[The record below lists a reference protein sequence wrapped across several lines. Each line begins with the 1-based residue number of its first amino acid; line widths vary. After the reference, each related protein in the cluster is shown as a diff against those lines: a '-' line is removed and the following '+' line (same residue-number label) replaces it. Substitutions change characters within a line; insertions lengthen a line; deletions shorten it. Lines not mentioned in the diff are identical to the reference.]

1 MAGRRYRI
9 AWAARPHRRKCRR
22 RARRARLQDASLAV
36 AGDQAERRR
45 RSSTAVLRF
54 AVRANHGGGALCC
67 AGDLQGQNRR
77 CRCARFR
84 ATTTSTATTD
94 RHRHASR
101 DARRALAGQ
110 RHRIGLPVLR
120 SARPVPQGSLAMST
134 MQSNE
139 ANMVPISADEINGQP
154 AEAAAFTAA
163 ACDPRHSVVVEA
175 CAGSGKTWLLVARML
190 RLLLAGA
197 KPAELLAITFT
208 RKAAQEMRERLMELL
223 HDLTLAPA
231 DKARELLLERGVSA
245 DELPRVMP
253 LARALY
259 EQILSGQNGL
269 SIDTFHSWF
278 ARLLQIAPLAS
289 GVPHGYALTEKNGEL
304 MNEAYRRFMQAVQ
317 KPPQQEVK
325 QAFLA
330 LYDLAGD
337 SGAKRLL
344 DSFLDKRA
352 EWWAATMPPLSS
364 DEMPLQWL
372 EQLCGPDAQR
382 DARLD
387 VWNDEALKAR
397 LYEISAVLGQ
407 GAAANQKRATIIE
420 TLVSGA
426 ASAENFTAL
435 AGQFSDDADKPRG
448 NNARTKALKAA
459 LVAHYGVD
467 EEVAVSLFEE
477 VFELT
482 GNALR
487 TLQRRSAEGMVLQL
501 NRALFIAGRAYLD
514 AYQEVKAEQRV
525 FDFADLEW
533 QAYRLLTNE
542 ESAAYLQSRLDAR
555 YKHILLDEFQDTNPL
570 QWSIV
575 RAWLRAYGSDAAQPT
590 VFVVGDPKQSI
601 YRFRRAEPR
610 VFAAARDMLAQQ
622 GAVVLRANQTRRNA
636 TAIVDVLNTSFTGR
650 NALFAPQTTLGMPG
664 GGVWKLPLVQAP
676 EAVAV
681 EAAADD
687 VQTPMRNPLTT
698 PREEEDDARRRDEGT
713 LIAQAILQAR
723 SRITV
728 GGENGERALKWGDV
742 MLLVKKRRHLIA
754 YESALRD
761 AGIPF
766 VSDKR
771 GGLLD
776 SLEIAD
782 LIALLTFLITP
793 NDTRALTHVLKSPIV
808 GASDDDLIA
817 LAQREEGDWWQRVRT
832 QQQSGNAS
840 PALGRAVPLLSQW
853 LDAAP
858 HYPVHDLLDMIL
870 HQGQLVARYAQ
881 SVAPAMRTQALGN
894 IEAFVEL
901 ALNLDAGRYPSLPKF
916 IDALRV
922 LQRHAESDAP
932 DEASIDAAADAVR
945 ILTVHS
951 AKGLEAPVVVMLDTN
966 HSDPANDNV
975 GILCDWPQDE
985 DAPTHFSAFGRKSE
999 RGLARDR
1006 WFDAEEG
1013 FKQQE
1018 DWNLLY
1024 VAITRAKQLLIVSG
1038 VASTR
1043 GALAGGVQEGSWY
1056 HRLFDRTG
1064 DVAGME
1070 EVHPEAQRND
1080 ELAATEQTFSLALF
1094 DPVPLPVSMTPA
1106 PENYSN
1112 DAIEEG
1118 VALHA
1123 LLERMTEARTWPP
1136 VLPED
1141 AVIARWLPCPRPL
1154 ATTIRAQA
1162 ATMLAQPALERFFN
1176 PALYRHARN
1185 EMDIVTGDGVL
1196 RCDRV
1201 VVFDDE
1207 VWILDYK
1214 RNLLDSER
1222 AAYAAQ
1228 LVGYRDAAL
1237 SVFSDKRI
1245 RSALITADGQFWE
1258 Q

>member
-1 MAGRRYRI
+1 MSAMDNTEKDI
-9 AWAARPHRRKCRR
+9 APT
-22 RARRARLQDASLAV
+22 V
-36 AGDQAERRR
+36 
-45 RSSTAVLRF
+45 
-54 AVRANHGGGALCC
+54 
-67 AGDLQGQNRR
+67 
-77 CRCARFR
+77 
-84 ATTTSTATTD
+84 
-94 RHRHASR
+94 
-101 DARRALAGQ
+101 
-110 RHRIGLPVLR
+110 
-120 SARPVPQGSLAMST
+120 
-134 MQSNE
+134 
-139 ANMVPISADEINGQP
+139 VPISAYEINGQP
-154 AEAAAFTAA
+154 AAAAAFTAA

-223 HDLTLAPA
+223 HELTLAPA
-231 DKARELLLERGVSA
+231 DKARGLLLERGISEA
-245 DELPRVMP
+245 ELPRVMP
-253 LARALY
+253 QARALY
-259 EQILSGQNGL
+259 EQILSEQHGL

-289 GVPHGYALTEKNGEL
+289 GVPHGYSLTEKNGEL

-317 KPPQQEVK
+317 KPPQSEVK
-325 QAFLA
+325 QALLA

-372 EQLCGPDAQR
+372 ESLCGPDAQR

-387 VWNDEALKAR
+387 VWSDEALKAK
-397 LYEISAVLGQ
+397 LYEISAVLGK

-420 TLVSGA
+420 TLVTGEP
-426 ASAENFTAL
+426 SAENFAAL
-435 AGQFSDDADKPRG
+435 AAQFYDDADKPRG

-477 VFELT
+477 TFELT
-482 GNALR
+482 GNALKR
-487 TLQRRSAEGMVLQL
+487 LQRRSAEGIVLKL

-575 RAWLRAYGSDAAQPT
+575 RAWLRAYGGDAAQPT

-610 VFAAARDMLAQQ
+610 VFSAARDMLQEQ
-622 GAVVLRANQTRRNA
+622 GAAVLRANQTRRNA
-636 TAIVDVLNTSFTGR
+636 TVIVDVLNTSFSGR
-650 NALFAPQTTLGMPG
+650 NTLFAPQTTLGMPG

-676 EAVAV
+676 EAADAV
-681 EAAADD
+681 ETDPDPDA
-687 VQTPMRNPLTT
+687 QTPMRNPLTT

-723 SRITV
+723 HRITV
-728 GGENGERALKWGDV
+728 KGDGGERALKWGDV

-793 NDTRALTHVLKSPIV
+793 NDTRALTHVLKSPII

-817 LAQREEGDWWQRVRT
+817 LAQREEGDWWQRVLA
-832 QQQSGNAS
+832 QQQSGSAS
-840 PALGRAVPLLSQW
+840 PAIGRAVQLLSQW
-853 LDAAP
+853 LEAAP
-858 HYPVHDLLDMIL
+858 HYPVHDLLDLIL

-1043 GALAGGVQEGSWY
+1043 GALEGGVQEGSWY

-1070 EVHPEAQRND
+1070 EVHPVAQRN
-1080 ELAATEQTFSLALF
+1080 EEFAATEQTFSLALF
-1094 DPVPLPVSMTPA
+1094 DPVPLPVSITPA

-1123 LLERMTEARTWPP
+1123 LLERMTYARTWPP
-1136 VLPED
+1136 VLPDE
-1141 AVIARWLPCPRPL
+1141 AVIARWLPCSRPL

-1162 ATMLAQPALERFFN
+1162 ANMLAQPALERFFN

-1222 AAYAAQ
+1222 VAYAAQ
-1228 LVGYRDAAL
+1228 LARYRDAAL

>member
-1 MAGRRYRI
+1 MAMN
-9 AWAARPHRRKCRR
+9 AA
-22 RARRARLQDASLAV
+22 QENEEMNAS
-36 AGDQAERRR
+36 
-45 RSSTAVLRF
+45 
-54 AVRANHGGGALCC
+54 
-67 AGDLQGQNRR
+67 
-77 CRCARFR
+77 
-84 ATTTSTATTD
+84 
-94 RHRHASR
+94 
-101 DARRALAGQ
+101 
-110 RHRIGLPVLR
+110 
-120 SARPVPQGSLAMST
+120 
-134 MQSNE
+134 
-139 ANMVPISADEINGQP
+139 VPISAYEINGSP
-154 AEAAAFTAA
+154 ASAMAFTSA
-163 ACDPRHSVVVEA
+163 ACDPHHSVVVEA

-223 HDLTLAPA
+223 HELTLAPVEQ
-231 DKARELLLERGVSA
+231 ARTLLLERGIGA
-245 DELPRVMP
+245 AELPRVLP
-253 LARALY
+253 LARSMY
-259 EQILSGQNGL
+259 EQILSGQQSL

-304 MNEAYRRFMQAVQ
+304 VNEAYRRFMQAL
-317 KPPQQEVK
+317 QQPAQAQVK
-325 QAFLA
+325 QALLA

-352 EWWAATMPPLSS
+352 EWWAATMPPHSS
-364 DEMPLQWL
+364 DAAPLQWL
-372 EQLCGPDAQR
+372 TDLCGADAAS
-382 DARLD
+382 DARLQ
-387 VWNDEALKAR
+387 VWIDPALRAR
-397 LYEISAVLGQ
+397 FLEIAAILGQ
-407 GAAANQKRATIIE
+407 GAAANQKRAVIIE
-420 TLVSGA
+420 TLLSGEA
-426 ASAENFTAL
+426 APENFIAL
-435 AGQFSDDADKPRG
+435 ATQFYDDAEKPRG

-459 LVAHYGVD
+459 LAAHYGVD
-467 EEVAVSLFEE
+467 EDSAAGMFEE
-477 VFELT
+477 AFEAA
-482 GNALR
+482 GNALKE
-487 TLQRRSAEGMVLQL
+487 LHQRSAEGTVLQL
-501 NRALFIAGRAYLD
+501 NQALFIAGRAYLD

-575 RAWLRAYGSDAAQPT
+575 RAWLRAYGGDAAQPT

-610 VFAAARDMLAQQ
+610 VFSAARDMLQEQ
-622 GAVVLRANQTRRNA
+622 GAAVLRANQTRRNA
-636 TAIVDVLNTSFTGR
+636 TVIVDVLNTSFTGR
-650 NALFAPQTTLGMPG
+650 NTLFAPQTTLGMPG

-676 EAVAV
+676 EAAETVAEV
-681 EAAADD
+681 ETVAEA
-687 VQTPMRNPLTT
+687 QTLMRNPLTT

-723 SRITV
+723 RRITV
-728 GGENGERALKWGDV
+728 KGGSGERALKWGDV

-771 GGLLD
+771 GGLLV

-793 NDTRALTHVLKSPIV
+793 NDTRALTHVLKSPII
-808 GASDDDLIA
+808 GAADDDLIA
-817 LAQREEGDWWQRVRT
+817 LAQREEGDWWSRVKT

-858 HYPVHDLLDMIL
+858 HCPVHDLLDMIL

>member
-1 MAGRRYRI
+1 MNDMNSVNN
-9 AWAARPHRRKCRR
+9 K
-22 RARRARLQDASLAV
+22 
-36 AGDQAERRR
+36 
-45 RSSTAVLRF
+45 
-54 AVRANHGGGALCC
+54 
-67 AGDLQGQNRR
+67 
-77 CRCARFR
+77 
-84 ATTTSTATTD
+84 
-94 RHRHASR
+94 
-101 DARRALAGQ
+101 
-110 RHRIGLPVLR
+110 
-120 SARPVPQGSLAMST
+120 GS
-134 MQSNE
+134 
-139 ANMVPISADEINGQP
+139 ISAYEINGRP

-163 ACDPRHSVVVEA
+163 ACDPRQSVVVEA

-197 KPAELLAITFT
+197 QPAELLAITFT

-223 HDLTLAPA
+223 HELTLAPA
-231 DKARELLLERGVSA
+231 EQARQLLLERGVDA

-253 LARALY
+253 LARSLY
-259 EQILSGQNGL
+259 EQILAGQQGL

-317 KPPQQEVK
+317 KPAQQEIK
-325 QAFLA
+325 LA
-330 LYDLAGD
+330 LLELYDLAGD
-337 SGAKRLL
+337 SGARNLL

-364 DEMPLQWL
+364 EDAPLQWL
-372 EQLCGPDAQR
+372 EELCGPDAAR
-382 DARLD
+382 DARLT
-387 VWNDEALKAR
+387 VWSSEALKAR
-397 LYEISAVLGQ
+397 LYEISSLLGK
-407 GAAANQKRATIIE
+407 GTATNQKRAVAIE
-420 TLVSGA
+420 TLVSGD
-426 ASAENFTAL
+426 ASVEQFAAL
-435 AGQFSDDADKPRG
+435 ATQFYDDNGKPRG
-448 NNARTKALKAA
+448 NTKTKDLKAA
-459 LVAHYGVD
+459 LSKHYGVD
-467 EEVAVSLFEE
+467 EEVAVSLFDE

-482 GNALR
+482 GNELR
-487 TLQRRSAEGMVLQL
+487 LLQRRSAEGIVLRL
-501 NRALFIAGRAYLD
+501 NRALFTAGRAYLD

-533 QAYRLLTNE
+533 HAYRLLTNE

-575 RAWLRAYGSDAAQPT
+575 RAWLRAYGGDAAQPS

-610 VFAAARDMLAQQ
+610 VFAAARTLLEQQ
-622 GAVVLRANQTRRNA
+622 GAAVLRANQTRRNA
-636 TAIVDVLNTSFTGR
+636 SVIVDVLNTSFSGR
-650 NALFAPQTTLGMPG
+650 NALFAPQTTLGMDG
-664 GGVWKLPLVQAP
+664 GAVWRLPLVQAP
-676 EAVAV
+676 EAA
-681 EAAADD
+681 EEDKTDAAPSAL
-687 VQTPMRNPLTT
+687 RNPLIT
-698 PREEEDDARRRDEGT
+698 PREEEDDARRRDEGRQV
-713 LIAQAILQAR
+713 AQAILLAR
-723 SRITV
+723 QRIQV
-728 GGENGERALKWGDV
+728 GGRALKWGDV

-754 YESALRD
+754 YESALRE

-793 NDTRALTHVLKSPIV
+793 NDTRALAHVLKSPII
-808 GASDDDLIA
+808 GATDGDLIA
-817 LAQREEGDWWQRVRT
+817 LAQRSESDWWKRVLAA
-832 QQQSGNAS
+832 QQSGSAS
-840 PALGRAVPLLSQW
+840 AAVERAAHLLAQW

-858 HYPVHDLLDMIL
+858 HYPVHDLLDRIL
-870 HQGQLVARYAQ
+870 HEGQLAARYAQ
-881 SVAPAMRTQALGN
+881 AVAPSMRSQALGN

-951 AKGLEAPVVVMLDTN
+951 AKGLEAPVVVMMDTN
-966 HSDPANDNV
+966 HSDPANDNI

-999 RGLARDR
+999 RGTARDR
-1006 WFDAEEG
+1006 WFDAEEH
-1013 FKQQE
+1013 FKMQE

-1024 VAITRAKQLLIVSG
+1024 VALTRAKQLLIVSG
-1038 VASTR
+1038 VAGTK
-1043 GALAGGVQEGSWY
+1043 GALEGGIQEGSWY
-1056 HRLFDRTG
+1056 SRLFDRAG
-1064 DVAGME
+1064 EEQGVELVAPPAQVNDAGQQRE
-1070 EVHPEAQRND
+1070 EHFTLP
-1080 ELAATEQTFSLALF
+1080 LF
-1094 DPVPLPVSMTPA
+1094 IPTPLPAPAVDTP
-1106 PENYSN
+1106 ESYSN
-1112 DAIEEG
+1112 DAIDEG

-1123 LLERMTEARTWPP
+1123 LLERALHARTWP
-1136 VLPED
+1136 VTLPDE
-1141 AVIARWLPCPRPL
+1141 AAIARWLPCPRPL
-1154 ATTIRAQA
+1154 AAVIRAQA
-1162 ATMLAQPALERFFN
+1162 VNMLAQPALERFFN
-1176 PALYRHARN
+1176 PALHRHARD
-1185 EMDIVTGDGVL
+1185 EMEIVTTDGVL

-1207 VWILDYK
+1207 VWVLDYK

-1222 AAYAAQ
+1222 AAYQAQ
-1228 LVGYRDAAL
+1228 LARYRTALL
-1237 SVFSDKRI
+1237 SVFSDKQI
-1245 RSALITADGQFWE
+1245 RSALITADGRLWE
-1258 Q
+1258 

>member
-1 MAGRRYRI
+1 MSDMNDKGAI
-9 AWAARPHRRKCRR
+9 AAY
-22 RARRARLQDASLAV
+22 
-36 AGDQAERRR
+36 
-45 RSSTAVLRF
+45 
-54 AVRANHGGGALCC
+54 
-67 AGDLQGQNRR
+67 
-77 CRCARFR
+77 
-84 ATTTSTATTD
+84 
-94 RHRHASR
+94 
-101 DARRALAGQ
+101 
-110 RHRIGLPVLR
+110 
-120 SARPVPQGSLAMST
+120 
-134 MQSNE
+134 
-139 ANMVPISADEINGQP
+139 EINGRP

-163 ACDPRHSVVVEA
+163 ACDPRQSVVVEA

-197 KPAELLAITFT
+197 QPAELLAITFT

-223 HDLTLAPA
+223 HELTLAPA
-231 DKARELLLERGVSA
+231 EQARQLLLERGVDA
-245 DELPRVMP
+245 AELPRVMP
-253 LARALY
+253 LARSLY
-259 EQILSGQNGL
+259 EQILAGQQGL

-317 KPPQQEVK
+317 KPAQQQIR
-325 QAFLA
+325 QALLE

-337 SGAKRLL
+337 SGARNLL

-364 DEMPLQWL
+364 EDAPLQWL
-372 EQLCGPDAQR
+372 EELCGPDAAR
-382 DARLD
+382 DARLT
-387 VWNDEALKAR
+387 VWTDEALKAR
-397 LYEISAVLGQ
+397 LYEISSLLGK
-407 GAAANQKRATIIE
+407 GTATNQKRAVAIE
-420 TLVSGA
+420 TLVSGE
-426 ASAENFTAL
+426 ASAEQFVAL
-435 AGQFSDDADKPRG
+435 ASQFHDDSGKPRG
-448 NNARTKALKAA
+448 NTKTKDLKAA
-459 LVAHYGVD
+459 LSKHYGVD
-467 EEVAVSLFEE
+467 EDVAVSLFDE

-482 GNALR
+482 GNVLR
-487 TLQRRSAEGMVLQL
+487 QLQRRSAEGIVLRL
-501 NRALFIAGRAYLD
+501 NRALFTAGRAYLD

-533 QAYRLLTNE
+533 HAYRLLTNE

-575 RAWLRAYGSDAAQPT
+575 RAWLRAYGGDAAQPS

-610 VFAAARDMLAQQ
+610 VFAAARSLLEQQ
-622 GAVVLRANQTRRNA
+622 GAAVLRANQTRRNA
-636 TAIVDVLNTSFTGR
+636 SVIVDVLNASFSGR
-650 NALFAPQTTLGMPG
+650 NDLFAPQTTLGMDG
-664 GGVWKLPLVQAP
+664 GAVWRLPLVQAP
-676 EAVAV
+676 EAVEEDASDGAP
-681 EAAADD
+681 AA
-687 VQTPMRNPLTT
+687 MRNPLLT
-698 PREEEDDARRRDEGT
+698 PREEEDDARRRDEGRQV
-713 LIAQAILQAR
+713 AQAILLAR
-723 SRITV
+723 QRIQV
-728 GGENGERALKWGDV
+728 GGRALKWGDV

-754 YESALRD
+754 YESALRE

-793 NDTRALTHVLKSPIV
+793 NDTRALAHVLKSPII
-808 GASDDDLIA
+808 GASDEDLIA
-817 LAQREEGDWWQRVRT
+817 LAQRGEADWWKRVLAMAA
-832 QQQSGNAS
+832 QESGAAS
-840 PALGRAVPLLSQW
+840 AAIARAAHLLAQW

-858 HYPVHDLLDMIL
+858 HYPVHDLLDRIL
-870 HQGQLVARYAQ
+870 HEGQLAARYAQ
-881 SVAPAMRTQALGN
+881 AVAPSMRSQALGN

-1043 GALAGGVQEGSWY
+1043 GALEGGVQEGSWY

-1070 EVHPEAQRND
+1070 EVHPRAQRND
-1080 ELAATEQTFSLALF
+1080 ELAAAEQTFSLALF
-1094 DPVPLPVSMTPA
+1094 DPVPQPVSIA
-1106 PENYSN
+1106 PSADNYSN
-1112 DAIEEG
+1112 EAIEEG

-1123 LLERMTEARTWPP
+1123 LLERLTHAKTWPP
-1136 VLPED
+1136 TLPDE

-1201 VVFDDE
+1201 VVFDEE

-1214 RNLLDSER
+1214 RNFLDSER

-1228 LVGYRDAAL
+1228 LARYREAAL